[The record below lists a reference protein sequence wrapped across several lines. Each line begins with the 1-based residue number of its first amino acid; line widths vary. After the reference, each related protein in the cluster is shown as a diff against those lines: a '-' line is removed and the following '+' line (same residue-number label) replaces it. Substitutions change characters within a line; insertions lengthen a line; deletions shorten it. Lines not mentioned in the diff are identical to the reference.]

1 MKMPTKKQFTNW
13 ASRISR
19 SDQRAFDEL
28 FRSFYPVL
36 VRFGSR
42 YVQDTAL
49 SKDIA
54 QECFAKLWQRRDQI
68 DTSKSL
74 KSYLYTMVR
83 NRSLNSVRDDSEL
96 FVDHEMAVHR
106 QENSEE
112 TDLVPDSESDAKPLK
127 KKFNG
132 WINEL
137 PERQKEAFQLSR
149 FEGLDHDEIS
159 DVMGISPKTVN
170 NHIVSA
176 LQFLRS
182 RYEDDLY
189 EEKKRSNDRS

>member
-74 KSYLYTMVR
+74 KSYLYTMMR